1 MPYYVYILRCSDG
14 SFYVGSSQDVEQRIK
29 AHNDGKATHYT
40 RSRRPVILVYSEK
53 WESKITAIRRERQ
66 IKKWSRSKKEAL
78 VSGDRERLKKLSKSR
93 D

>member
-1 MPYYVYILRCSDG
+1 MPSYVYLLRCSDG
-14 SFYVGSSQDVEQRIK
+14 SFYVGSSQDLEQRIK
-29 AHNDGKATHYT
+29 AHNDGKATNYT

-93 D
+93 G